1 MIIRLGKWNEN
12 ELKLQ
17 FPYDEHLIQ
26 QVRRLSQRRWEP
38 QARVWL
44 VPYTLRMI
52 EEMLH
57 MFADLRFE
65 VESAL
70 LEECALLREYMDKQ
84 QTERV
89 TTKTIDLETS
99 QWGAWTEKQLV
110 YELKL
115 RGYSLKTIRSYC
127 GQVKRFYSF
136 YTANRG
142 TAVHEIVRKYSYY
155 LLSQQRSASYV
166 NQAISA
172 IKFYLEHVC
181 GQVGEKPL
189 YVRPKKE
196 NKLPNVLSQAEVIR
210 ILKHVTNRKHRAILS
225 LTYSSGLRVSE
236 VVRLRWTDF
245 DPERRTLRVRQG
257 KGKKDRLT
265 VLSETAYE
273 IFQQYFQAEQPKGQW
288 LFPGQ
293 TPGSHLTERT
303 VQKVFEKALQNS
315 QIAKEV
321 TLHSLRHSFATHLLE
336 GGTDIRYIQELL
348 GHKRLQTTEIYT
360 HVAIKD
366 VRRIQSPLDR
376 MDFDAEK

>member
-1 MIIRLGKWNEN
+1 
-12 ELKLQ
+12 
-17 FPYDEHLIQ
+17 
-26 QVRRLSQRRWEP
+26 
-38 QARVWL
+38 
-44 VPYTLRMI
+44 
-52 EEMLH
+52 
-57 MFADLRFE
+57 
-65 VESAL
+65 
-70 LEECALLREYMDKQ
+70 
-84 QTERV
+84 
-89 TTKTIDLETS
+89 
-99 QWGAWTEKQLV
+99 
-110 YELKL
+110 
-115 RGYSLKTIRSYC
+115 
-127 GQVKRFYSF
+127 
-136 YTANRG
+136 
-142 TAVHEIVRKYSYY
+142 
-155 LLSQQRSASYV
+155 
-166 NQAISA
+166 
-172 IKFYLEHVC
+172 
-181 GQVGEKPL
+181 
-189 YVRPKKE
+189 
-196 NKLPNVLSQAEVIR
+196 
-210 ILKHVTNRKHRAILS
+210 
-225 LTYSSGLRVSE
+225 VSE

-273 IFQQYFQAEQPKGQW
+273 IFQQYFQAEQPTGQW

-376 MDFDAEK
+376 MDLDAEK

>member
-1 MIIRLGKWNEN
+1 
-12 ELKLQ
+12 
-17 FPYDEHLIQ
+17 
-26 QVRRLSQRRWEP
+26 
-38 QARVWL
+38 
-44 VPYTLRMI
+44 
-52 EEMLH
+52 
-57 MFADLRFE
+57 
-65 VESAL
+65 
-70 LEECALLREYMDKQ
+70 
-84 QTERV
+84 
-89 TTKTIDLETS
+89 
-99 QWGAWTEKQLV
+99 
-110 YELKL
+110 
-115 RGYSLKTIRSYC
+115 
-127 GQVKRFYSF
+127 VKRFYSF

-142 TAVHEIVRKYSYY
+142 EAVHEIVRKYSYY

-181 GQVGEKPL
+181 GQVGEKPM